1 MEGAEEGMSNEVDKR
16 IVEMQFKNE
25 EFEKNAAKTL
35 QTLQELKQ
43 KLNDNFSTK
52 GPEELNK
59 AIQAVDVS
67 PITKGIEAVQVQF
80 SALQIAG
87 KRVIE
92 NITDAAMNAV
102 SKITSKLTGVIQQI
116 KVGGSNRAQNI
127 ENAKFMVS
135 GLGVAWEDIQEDIN
149 YGVQDTAYGLDAA
162 ARVAS
167 QLVASN
173 VTLGDNMKTALRGVS
188 GVAAMTISSYE
199 DIGHIFTTVA
209 GQGKLMSMQ
218 LNQLAIRGLNVA
230 ADLGRAMN
238 KTEAE
243 IRDMVTKG
251 EIDFQTFANAMDELY
266 GEHAKDANKTFSGAL
281 SNTKAALSRL
291 GADIAAKRFE
301 TIRQIL
307 VKIIPKLKELKAAL
321 KPIEESVY
329 NAMEAAGKLVEF
341 LIDRIDVKG
350 MIESITPTIQ
360 RVIDKITEFAN
371 TAKDYIQKLDESK
384 PGKFIKN
391 LQDTAETVEKIV
403 TFTQREYELARQIW
417 EVGDLGN
424 GEERVQ
430 KITDLKES
438 YERVQATVDTFINS
452 GYDWNSVVV
461 EGSEAT
467 EEAAD
472 AVEDLNKAVSENAEP
487 TTMYLIVD
495 TLYNLARVIKNVV
508 GSALNILSVVKDV
521 FVETFSAKGA
531 AGVVNT
537 FASILGDIS
546 SKLYVTKKDVEKF
559 KPLFTFIFTLLKGI
573 AKVTSTLA
581 IGGLKALN
589 TIATLFN
596 KIANSRFVTKA
607 LEVIGKCIKVIS
619 DNLKIVYNR
628 LKDSGV
634 LQKFVNIL
642 KLIGM
647 WLGEKLVSAFIFL
660 AEHSG
665 EFFVAIGN
673 GFSKFVDWIEQVII
687 KLGEGNG
694 LLENIKDF
702 FMKGVETGGSWI
714 EKIGDKLSSLF
725 GSEGDSEDSIFKKAY
740 DRAAAFGRGLIEGLN
755 SISWEDLKHA
765 GGIVA
770 KIATALTLL
779 QVIGSLV
786 SMNNSIARFFKG
798 LRNLLSSF
806 TSLTYAQAIR
816 TAAAAIESLARSL
829 SLIVGS
835 IIALTLVIALVP
847 NSEEAMQKS
856 IDIVYEFVALI
867 GFFELAIEL
876 LEKQKLANVS
886 KKLSVTFNAR
896 RLAMAAIF
904 IAMASMLYTYF
915 KYIEYISKGL
925 NDPDME
931 KSLAFQRSLVTAFTM
946 IIGIFSIML
955 LYVLAIMKMA
965 EKLKGSIV
973 GPQLLESISKVI
985 SGFTTSLIKIM
996 LTVALVTYVL
1006 SKIEDPKAFGRAVRL
1021 VIGIFVGLLS
1031 IVAIASLISSNMKDA
1046 KAKDIEIMTNFFRV
1060 ISGCMAGLLLAMA
1073 GLAYVFSKVSAG
1085 DIGFAIGTLVVI
1097 FAALV
1102 LGLVAINAIHIR
1114 DESEFKTKINA
1125 IVKLTSMFSLLMA
1138 AIAAL
1143 GLTLGVMKT
1152 MGVTK
1157 DELLEVI
1164 TIVTVCVGL
1173 LAAIGA
1179 LAGVFGASAGIAS
1192 VGTML
1197 AGFGVALMGVAVSVI
1212 SFALALKILVD
1223 VLPKFCD
1230 AFETFHNQILEKRDI
1245 VVAGIGDFIGVL
1257 AQGLL
1262 VGIIQALNALISNLE
1277 PIIEALIDTVI
1288 VICNVLGSALINRSS
1303 ELSDAIGTLFEGI
1316 VTVVIEAIGKA
1327 IGGIIMGLVNAIDDL
1342 QDKFDAWFEK
1352 TVGNPEGYTEEAD
1365 IGEWKDEQAKAFSQR
1380 LTAKNTP
1387 EDRKR
1392 AYKRWLRENGYNE
1405 DGTRNETWTVDI
1417 IVDYQTS
1424 YDIEHKND
1432 SQSKADWY
1440 NDMYG
1445 TKKTSEEVKKQADEV
1460 KENTEKAAETWEET
1474 NEKASILDDI
1484 SGAVSDKFSNISNK
1498 VSDIDLGAKMGDVTD
1513 MIPQLNEDSFNT
1525 DAIDNYK
1532 EMLNTEAEETATT
1545 TQEYADVVNEK
1556 TQILETAITSMAE
1569 VISTTL
1575 ETLSE
1580 DAKKYGRGVVD
1591 GFVEGMTDMSAM
1603 VTLRKGLKLITDTT
1617 VETIKGKDGLDERSP
1632 SHVMEKIGVFAILGF
1647 ANGIS
1652 DSVSSVTSATE
1663 EAGTAA
1669 ILSMRETIRRA
1680 SFDAVNGIEQPRITP
1695 VLDLSNVT
1703 DGMDEMN
1710 GIFDTTPAYR
1720 LAMATSADA
1729 RLANGRRTTAFY
1741 QSASPYDDTNAIGAI
1756 NSLNEEVSTLKGA
1769 IEGMQV
1775 MIDGRALVGQIATPI
1790 DKAIGKKALAGRRKV

>member
-1 MEGAEEGMSNEVDKR
+1 ME
-16 IVEMQFKNE
+16 FKNDQ
-25 EFEKNAAKTL
+25 FEKNAAKTL

-52 GPEELNK
+52 GPEELNR

-102 SKITSKLTGVIQQI
+102 SKVTSKLTGVIQQI

-127 ENAKFMVS
+127 ENAKFMLS

-167 QLVASN
+167 QLVASS

-188 GVAAMTISSYE
+188 GVAAMTNSSYE
-199 DIGHIFTTVA
+199 EIGHIFTTVA

-307 VKIIPKLKELKAAL
+307 VKIIPKLKELKTAL
-321 KPIEESVY
+321 KPIEESIN

-438 YERVQATVDTFINS
+438 YERVQAAVDTFINS

-461 EGSEAT
+461 EGAEAT

-472 AVEDLNKAVSENAEP
+472 AVEDLNTAVSENTEP

-508 GSALNILSVVKDV
+508 GSALNILSVVKDS

-546 SKLYVTKKDVEKF
+546 SKLYVTKEDVEKF

-589 TIATLFN
+589 AIATLFN

-642 KLIGM
+642 KLVGM

-702 FMKGVETGGSWI
+702 FMKGVETGGTWI
-714 EKIGDKLSSLF
+714 EKLGDKLSSLF

-740 DRAAAFGRGLIEGLN
+740 DRAAAFGRGIIEGLN

-798 LRNLLSSF
+798 LKKLLSSF

-856 IDIVYEFVALI
+856 IDIVYEFVVLI
-867 GFFELAIEL
+867 GFFELAIEI

-896 RLAMAAIF
+896 KLAMAAIF

-973 GPQLLESISKVI
+973 SPQLLESISKVI
-985 SGFTTSLIKIM
+985 SGFTSSLIKIM

-1046 KAKDIEIMTNFFRV
+1046 KAKDVEIMTEFFRV

-1085 DIGFAIGTLVVI
+1085 DIGFAIGTLVAI

-1102 LGLVAINAIHIR
+1102 LSLLAINAIHIR
-1114 DESEFKTKINA
+1114 DESEFKTKVNA

-1179 LAGVFGASAGIAS
+1179 LAGVLGVSDGITAVGA
-1192 VGTML
+1192 ML
-1197 AGFGVALMGVAVSVI
+1197 TGFGVALAGIAVSVI
-1212 SFALALKILVD
+1212 TFALALKILVD

-1257 AQGLL
+1257 AQGLV
-1262 VGIIQALNALISNLE
+1262 VGIIQALNALINNLE
-1277 PIIEALIDTVI
+1277 PIIEALIDTLI
-1288 VICNVLGSALINRSS
+1288 VICNVLGHALINRSS
-1303 ELSDAIGTLFEGI
+1303 ELADAIGTLFEGI
-1316 VTVVIEAIGKA
+1316 VTVVVEAIGEA
-1327 IGGIIMGLVNAIDDL
+1327 IGGIIMGLSNAIKDL
-1342 QDKFDAWFEK
+1342 REK
-1352 TVGNPEGYTEEAD
+1352 VSDYMTPEGYTEEAD
-1365 IGEWKDEQAKAFSQR
+1365 IGQWKDEQAKAFSQR

-1432 SQSKADWY
+1432 SQSKTDWY

-1513 MIPQLNEDSFNT
+1513 MIPQLGDDIGNT
-1525 DAIDNYK
+1525 EAFDNYQ
-1532 EMLNTEAEETATT
+1532 ELIHTEAEETATT

-1710 GIFDTTPAYR
+1710 GMFDTTHAYR

>member
-127 ENAKFMVS
+127 ENAKFMLN
-135 GLGVAWEDIQEDIN
+135 GLKVEWDDIKDDIN

-167 QLVASN
+167 QLVASS

-188 GVAAMTISSYE
+188 GVGAMTNSSYE
-199 DIGHIFTTVA
+199 EIGHIFTTVA

-218 LNQLAIRGLNVA
+218 LNQLAMRGLNVA

-321 KPIEESVY
+321 KPIEESVN

-391 LQDTAETVEKIV
+391 LQDTAKAAEKIV
-403 TFTQREYELARQIW
+403 NFTQAEFDLAKRIW

-424 GEERVQ
+424 GEDRVRI
-430 KITDLKES
+430 ITEIGQS
-438 YERVQATVDTFINS
+438 YERVQAAVDTFINS
-452 GYDWNSVVV
+452 GYNWNSVVV

-508 GSALNILSVVKDV
+508 GSALNILSVVKDA

-546 SKLYVTKKDVEKF
+546 SKLYITKEDVEKF

-589 TIATLFN
+589 AIATLFN

-607 LEVIGKCIKVIS
+607 LEVIGKCVKVIS

-634 LQKFVNIL
+634 IQKFVNIL
-642 KLIGM
+642 KLVAM
-647 WLGEKLVSAFIFL
+647 WIGEKLVDGFIFL
-660 AEHSG
+660 ANHSG
-665 EFFVAIGN
+665 DFFVAIGN
-673 GFSKFVDWIEQVII
+673 GFSKFVEWIEKVIG
-687 KLGEGNG
+687 KLSEGNG
-694 LLENIKDF
+694 LLDTIKDF
-702 FMKGVETGGSWI
+702 FVKGVETGGSWI
-714 EKIGDKLSSLF
+714 EKIGDKISSLF
-725 GSEGDSEDSIFKKAY
+725 GSEGDSEESIFKKAY
-740 DRAAAFGRGLIEGLN
+740 DRAAAFGRGIIEGLN
-755 SISWEDLKHA
+755 SITWEDLKHA

-770 KIATALTLL
+770 KLVTAISLL
-779 QVIGSLV
+779 SLIGSLAT
-786 SMNNSIARFFKG
+786 MNTAISKFFKG
-798 LRNLLSSF
+798 LSNLLKTL
-806 TSLTYAQAIR
+806 TSLTYATALR
-816 TAAAAIESLARSL
+816 TAASAVESLGRTLLMIVIA
-829 SLIVGS
+829 IVG
-835 IIALTLVIALVP
+835 LTLAMQLIP
-847 NSEEAMQKS
+847 GGEEAIQKS
-856 IDIVYEFVALI
+856 IKIVYEFAVLI
-867 GFFELAIEL
+867 GFFEVLMAWVEKTKL
-876 LEKQKLANVS
+876 LNKG
-886 KKLSVTFNAR
+886 KKISITLNAR
-896 RLAMAAIF
+896 KLAMAAILT
-904 IAMASMLYTYF
+904 AMATMLYTF
-915 KYIEYISKGL
+915 FQYIKFIAKGL
-925 NDPDME
+925 TDEDYD
-931 KSLAFQRSLVTAFTM
+931 KQQAFTHSMTIAFTM
-946 IIGIFSIML
+946 IIGIFSILL

-985 SGFTTSLIKIM
+985 SGFTSSLIKIM

-1006 SKIEDPKAFGRAVRL
+1006 SKIDDPKAFGRAVGL
-1021 VIGIFVGLLS
+1021 MIGIFVGLLT
-1031 IVAIASLISSNMKDA
+1031 IVGWAALISANMTEA
-1046 KAKDIEIMTNFFRV
+1046 KAKDVDIMTNFFSV
-1060 ISGCMAGLLLAMA
+1060 ISGCMARLLLAMA

-1085 DIGFAIGTLVVI
+1085 DIWLAIATLVAI

-1102 LGLVAINAIHIR
+1102 GGLAIINAIHIR

-1143 GLTLGVMKT
+1143 GLTIGIMKT

-1257 AQGLL
+1257 AHGLV
-1262 VGIIQALNALISNLE
+1262 VGIIQALNALINNLE
-1277 PIIEALIDTVI
+1277 PIIEALIDTLI

-1316 VTVVIEAIGKA
+1316 VTVVVEALGEA
-1327 IGGIIMGLVNAIDDL
+1327 IGGIIMGLANAIKDL
-1342 QDKFDAWFEK
+1342 REKFSDWL
-1352 TVGNPEGYTEEAD
+1352 GDPEGYMDDE
-1365 IGEWKDEQAKAFSQR
+1365 GGYKDETARAFSER
-1380 LTAKNTP
+1380 LKSSKTP
-1387 EDRKR
+1387 ADRR
-1392 AYKRWLRENGYNE
+1392 AAYKRWLKENGYDEEGKRTEEWTNE
-1405 DGTRNETWTVDI
+1405 
-1417 IVDYQTS
+1417 IVITYS
-1424 YDIEHKND
+1424 VAYDLESKQNN
-1432 SQSKADWY
+1432 QSKEDWY
-1440 NDMYG
+1440 QAMYG
-1445 TKKTSEEVKKQADEV
+1445 SKKSSEQAAKEAEKV
-1460 KENTEKAAETWEET
+1460 KENTEKVAESMTEA
-1474 NEKASILDDI
+1474 NENVSIVDQL
-1484 SGAVSDKFSNISNK
+1484 SGAISDKFNGATEK
-1498 VSDIDLGAKMGDVTD
+1498 LSDINIGEKIGDVTD

-1575 ETLSE
+1575 ETLGE

-1632 SHVMEKIGVFAILGF
+1632 SHVMEKIGVLAILGF

-1710 GIFDTTPAYR
+1710 GMFDTTHAYR